1 MFLKYNINYNIILY
15 NINFRRDLCVLLLFI
30 YKRKVNL
37 LTILWGVLK
46 KGKMKLKYF
55 KI

>member
-1 MFLKYNINYNIILY
+1 MFLKYNIILY
-15 NINFRRDLCVLLLFI
+15 NITFRRDLSVLLLFI

-46 KGKMKLKYF
+46 KVKNET
-55 KI
+55 KIF